1 MITKDNK
8 DLAQWAMEFALKNGC
23 QQSKVK
29 LYNGTSSSFEIRDMQ
44 VERLQQASENML
56 IVNFYVDGRF
66 GSFSTNRLDKQELE
80 RYIPMNIE
88 ATRFLAED
96 RARTLPDESRYYK
109 GGMPDLQLLDAG
121 FDKITPEEKKAMA
134 LEACAE
140 MCGKDAKVIS
150 AASAYGDER
159 DFKYMI
165 TSNGFEGESSSSYFS
180 IYANVSVKDQSE
192 ARPESYWFESS
203 LLYKDLKNVGIG
215 EKALSRAL
223 SKLGQRKIESGKYE
237 MVVDNL
243 NASQL
248 LSPLMDA
255 IDGVAIQQK
264 NSFLMDRLNEPVMN
278 SLFTLRDEPHLV
290 GAYGA
295 RYFDEEGVAT
305 QPRTIFDKGVLNTFL
320 IDTYRANK
328 LKMDPTVAS
337 ASILTMDRGEKDK
350 EQLVSGIHR
359 GILVTGFNG
368 GNCNAATGNFSY
380 GIEGFLIEEGCLVQ
394 PVSEMNITGNMIDL
408 WNHLVEVGNDPR
420 SCTSWRIPSLH
431 FEDVDFSGI

>member
-8 DLAQWAMEFALKNGC
+8 DMAQWALDFALRNGC
-23 QQSKVK
+23 QQSRVK
-29 LYNGTSSSFEIRDMQ
+29 LYNGTSCSFEVRDMQ
-44 VERLQQASENML
+44 MERLQQASENL
-56 IVNFYVDGRF
+56 LVVNFYVDGRF
-66 GSFSTNRLDKQELE
+66 GSFSTNRLDKRELE
-80 RYIPMNIE
+80 QYIPMNIE

-96 RARTLPDESRYYK
+96 KDRTLPDESRYYK
-109 GGMPDLQLLDAG
+109 GGKPDLQLLDAS
-121 FDKITPEEKKAMA
+121 FDKINPEDKKELA
-134 LEACAE
+134 LKACAE
-140 MCGKDAKVIS
+140 MYGKDARVVS

-159 DFKYMI
+159 EYKYMI

-180 IYANVSVKDQSE
+180 IYANASVKDQSE

-203 LLYKDLKNVGIG
+203 LLYKDLKSVGVG
-215 EKALSRAL
+215 EKALERAL
-223 SKLGQRKIESGKYE
+223 SKLGQRKISTGKYE

-248 LSPLMDA
+248 MSPVMDA

-264 NSFLMDRLNEPVMN
+264 NSFLMNRLNEPVMN
-278 SLFTLRDEPHLV
+278 SLFTLRDEPHKV

-305 QPRTIFDKGVLNTFL
+305 QPRKIFDKGVLDTFL

-328 LKMDPTVAS
+328 LNMSPTVAS
-337 ASILTMDRGEKDK
+337 TSILTMDLGVKSK
-350 EQLVSGIHR
+350 EQLVSGIRR

-368 GNCNAATGNFSY
+368 GNCNAATGDFSY
-380 GIEGFLIEEGCLVQ
+380 GIEGFFVENGQLTH
-394 PVSEMNITGNMIDL
+394 PVSEMNITGNMIGL
-408 WNHLVEVGNDPR
+408 WNNLVEVGNDPR
-420 SCTSWRIPSLH
+420 GCTSWRIPSLH

>member
-8 DLAQWAMEFALKNGC
+8 DLAQWALEFALKNGC

-150 AASAYGDER
+150 AASAYGDEQ

-180 IYANVSVKDQSE
+180 IYANVFKSPWRIRYISCHV
-192 ARPESYWFESS
+192 ESAGEHVVNGKTAQRYAATFKEGNRSSS
-203 LLYKDLKNVGIG
+203 LRGVVMFLFLISFATEALITPGIIYTLQG
-215 EKALSRAL
+215 IIFAGLTAYLWILPSSKAQKVIKKLMNRLSH
-223 SKLGQRKIESGKYE
+223 
-237 MVVDNL
+237 
-243 NASQL
+243 
-248 LSPLMDA
+248 
-255 IDGVAIQQK
+255 
-264 NSFLMDRLNEPVMN
+264 N
-278 SLFTLRDEPHLV
+278 SL
-290 GAYGA
+290 
-295 RYFDEEGVAT
+295 
-305 QPRTIFDKGVLNTFL
+305 
-320 IDTYRANK
+320 
-328 LKMDPTVAS
+328 
-337 ASILTMDRGEKDK
+337 
-350 EQLVSGIHR
+350 
-359 GILVTGFNG
+359 
-368 GNCNAATGNFSY
+368 
-380 GIEGFLIEEGCLVQ
+380 
-394 PVSEMNITGNMIDL
+394 
-408 WNHLVEVGNDPR
+408 
-420 SCTSWRIPSLH
+420 
-431 FEDVDFSGI
+431 